1 MKREDIVKK
10 AREWIG
16 TPWAHQASVKGVGCD
31 CVGMVRGVYTELTG
45 KKVGGAMDYTRS
57 FYLFSGEERLKN
69 EIAKYCIEI
78 PIEEAKS
85 GDVILI
91 SFLNLPSHHIGIL
104 AGTTFIHSW
113 EDIGKVVEIPY
124 DAAWK
129 RLTKAVF
136 RFPEVE
142 D

>member
-1 MKREDIVKK
+1 MKREDIVKI

-16 TPWAHQASVKGVGCD
+16 TPWVHQASVKGVGCD
-31 CVGMVRGVYTELTG
+31 CVGMVRGIYTELTG
-45 KKVGGAMDYTRS
+45 KTVAGAMDYTRS

-69 EIAKYCIEI
+69 EIGKYFMEV
-78 PIEEAKS
+78 PMEEATS
-85 GDVILI
+85 GDVLLI
-91 SFLNLPSHHIGIL
+91 SILNLPSHHIGIL
-104 AGTTFIHSW
+104 ADDTFIHSW

>member
-16 TPWAHQASVKGVGCD
+16 TPWVHQASVKGVGCD

-45 KKVGGAMDYTRS
+45 NKVGGAMDYTRS

-69 EIAKYCIEI
+69 EIGKYCMEV
-78 PIEEAKS
+78 PIGEAKS

-91 SFLNLPSHHIGIL
+91 SFLNLPSQHIGIL
-104 AGTTFIHSW
+104 ADGTFIHSW

>member
-1 MKREDIVKK
+1 MEV
-10 AREWIG
+10 
-16 TPWAHQASVKGVGCD
+16 P
-31 CVGMVRGVYTELTG
+31 M
-45 KKVGGAMDYTRS
+45 
-57 FYLFSGEERLKN
+57 
-69 EIAKYCIEI
+69 
-78 PIEEAKS
+78 EEAKS

-91 SFLNLPSHHIGIL
+91 SFLNLPSHNIGIL

>member
-1 MKREDIVKK
+1 MKREDIVKI

-16 TPWAHQASVKGVGCD
+16 TPWVHQASVKGVGCD

-45 KKVGGAMDYTRS
+45 KTVGGAMDYTRS

-69 EIAKYCIEI
+69 EIGKYCMEV
-78 PIEEAKS
+78 PIGEAKS

-113 EDIGKVVEIPY
+113 EDIGNVVEIPY

>member
-16 TPWAHQASVKGVGCD
+16 TPWVHQASVKGVGCD

-69 EIAKYCIEI
+69 EIGKYCMEV
-78 PIEEAKS
+78 PMEEAKS

-113 EDIGKVVEIPY
+113 EDIGNVVQIPY